1 MIVEVDKAIIAVV
14 AVGIILIN
22 VGIIY
27 ALLTGSAQQQLEI
40 FGRIFRQ
47 ARRPWAGENKS
58 LEDLRERVQRLTEDQ
73 EPEDPDG

>member
-1 MIVEVDKAIIAVV
+1 MIVEVDKAIIAIV
-14 AVGIILIN
+14 AVGIVLIN

-47 ARRPWAGENKS
+47 ARRPWSGEDES
-58 LEDLRERVQRLTEDQ
+58 LKDLRERVQRLTEHD
-73 EPEDPDG
+73 ELEDPDG